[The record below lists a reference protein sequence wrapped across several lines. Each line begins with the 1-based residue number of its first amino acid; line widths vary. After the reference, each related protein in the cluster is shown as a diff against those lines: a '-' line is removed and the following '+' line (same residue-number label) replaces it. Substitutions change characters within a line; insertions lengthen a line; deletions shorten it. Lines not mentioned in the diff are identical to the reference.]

1 MALTVSVSLCIDFNS
16 HYHPFV
22 HSLIRSVLF
31 GYLENMLI
39 LHAQPAAHT
48 IIVGHC
54 AIVLVHTISLH
65 QNIPATVLL
74 MLVLQ
79 PSAGKIWTIIMNQ
92 GLPPPIPEAILSLE
106 FFLMIILDAPCC
118 FHPKK
123 HAIYQLLIRCG
134 LSYYV
139 IFLFLID
146 SII

>member
-1 MALTVSVSLCIDFNS
+1 
-16 HYHPFV
+16 
-22 HSLIRSVLF
+22 
-31 GYLENMLI
+31 MLL

-106 FFLMIILDAPCC
+106 FFFNDNIRCPML
-118 FHPKK
+118 FSSKKK